1 MPAPEKK
8 IFCIL
13 VVMTTLQRTDSDN
26 SDFQDLVRLL
36 DADLAKRDGDEHLFY
51 AQYNKIVNIKHVVV
65 CYANGQ
71 PIGCGAFKEF
81 EPGKVEIKRMFV
93 KPEYRSKGIG
103 LNILRELEKWAAELN
118 YSSTVLETG
127 KRQPEAIRLYQK
139 AGYALIKNFGQYEN
153 VENSVCMMKEIV

>member
-1 MPAPEKK
+1 
-8 IFCIL
+8 
-13 VVMTTLQRTDSDN
+13 MTTLQRTTSDN

-36 DADLAKRDGDEHLFY
+36 DADLAKRDGEEHSFY

-81 EPGKVEIKRMFV
+81 EQDKVEVKRMFV

-103 LNILRELEKWAAELN
+103 MVILKELEKWAAELN
-118 YSSTVLETG
+118 YTATVLETG

-139 AGYALIKNFGQYEN
+139 AGYTLIKNFGQYEN